1 MEMTKLLRVVFA
13 SPRGAEEW
21 LQSLSP
27 MLGDRTPASLI
38 QEGRSHEV
46 IAVLAG
52 LAAGAH
58 L

>member
-1 MEMTKLLRVVFA
+1 MTKLLRVVFA